1 MTDNEQFDPFRSGEE
16 EQPRGGQAP
25 NPDTGYGSFGRGAQG
40 EEPPHSEDGR
50 GQTQGSF
57 YGPEYFGGAYQPW
70 GGAPTPAPVPPKTNG
85 FAIASLSCGIAS
97 LVICCAFSGAISLV
111 LGILGIVFAG
121 VSRRGEPMTG
131 MAKAGMICGI
141 VALVFSVIAILLS
154 TVFYAALEEL
164 IGEMENGYGEYA
176 ARVLSQFKG
185 WLK

>member
-1 MTDNEQFDPFRSGEE
+1 MGKHPTPTRDTAPSAEARRARS
-16 EQPRGGQAP
+16 PRVARTVA
-25 NPDTGYGSFGRGAQG
+25 DR
-40 EEPPHSEDGR
+40 R
-50 GQTQGSF
+50 
-57 YGPEYFGGAYQPW
+57 EYFGGAYQPW
-70 GGAPTPAPVPPKTNG
+70 GGAPAPAPVPPKTNG

-141 VALVFSVIAILLS
+141 VALVFSVLAILLS

-164 IGEMENGYGEYA
+164 IGEMESGYGEYA
-176 ARVLSQFKG
+176 ARVLSHFKG